1 MYMKKP
7 RRLTRRESRDATRA
21 RLIAAAEKIFIRFGF
36 DASSVERIAEAAG
49 FSRGAFYSNFEDK
62 DELFIAVLNKRHLAI
77 SSALEEIV
85 RGEPNVVRRLRAVRD
100 WYVSQEQRKRWVILE
115 TEFNLR
121 AIRNRAVKVRLAELQ
136 RQELETYS
144 ALVAQHFSRIGRPA
158 SGRPGTIA
166 LSLMAIVQGL
176 GRLSLI
182 NTDRGA
188 RGRFAEAR
196 NLVFNRLIAIDD
208 GATARIEEAEE

>member
-1 MYMKKP
+1 MNKP

-49 FSRGAFYSNFEDK
+49 FSRGAFYSNFRDK
-62 DELFIAVLNKRHLAI
+62 DELFIAVLNKRRLAI
-77 SSALEEIV
+77 SSALGEIV
-85 RGEPNVVRRLRAVRD
+85 RREPNIAKRLQALRD
-100 WYVSQEQRKRWVILE
+100 WYVNQEQQKQWVILE
-115 TEFNLR
+115 TEFTLR
-121 AIRNRAVKVRLAELQ
+121 AIRNRAVKVRLAELR

-144 ALVAQHFSRIGRPA
+144 ALVAQHFSQIGRPA
-158 SGRPGTIA
+158 MDRSGTIA

-182 NTDRGA
+182 HTDRDS
-188 RGRFAEAR
+188 RERFAEAR
-196 NLVFNRLIAIDD
+196 NLIFNRLIGTGD
-208 GATARIEEAEE
+208 GVTARIGEAEE